1 MAPVKRYQWKVLP
14 QGMLNSPTMCQHLV
28 NPPLSQLHIW
38 FPQVL
43 IIHYTDDILFAA
55 EMPTQVEDL
64 YQAARL
70 LLPKYGLIIAEDKV
84 QTQDPLDRKSV
95 V

>member
-1 MAPVKRYQWKVLP
+1 M
-14 QGMLNSPTMCQHLV
+14 NLV
-28 NPPLSQLHIW
+28 STG
-38 FPQVL
+38 VDY
-43 IIHYTDDILFAA
+43 HYMDDILFAA

-84 QTQDPLDRKSV
+84 QTQDPFLYLGAKIHKATILPQKV
-95 V
+95 QIC